1 MDQGVINKGLKSA
14 KIVFF
19 GQKNLVFLVEKDVEL
34 EVHPLE
40 PNC

>member
-1 MDQGVINKGLKSA
+1 MDQKVINKGLKSA
-14 KIVFF
+14 KIVFLDK
-19 GQKNLVFLVEKDVEL
+19 KNVSFLVKKDVEL